1 MIKRPFRHQAKCFFS
16 CIRSSI
22 FTKDILLKLLK
33 LFPRAPYI
41 FSSSLYSVHL
51 VRRLLW
57 RPAWTSLILLCVSPL
72 PPWDITVWHARK
84 LSDPPLLT
92 IPTSHKK
99 AGALSA
105 YVLFTWITKT
115 HFFTHQDI
123 SLWCKEI
130 FPPLPLTPF
139 PPLSFTGWKT
149 KASVSLVW
157 HHLDSHLSCHHLEHH
172 QYCWASYQIC
182 LTTKTKVACYHEI
195 LLFQNF

>member
-1 MIKRPFRHQAKCFFS
+1 MYTLWGHCSDVRYEHPWYC
-16 CIRSSI
+16 
-22 FTKDILLKLLK
+22 
-33 LFPRAPYI
+33 
-41 FSSSLYSVHL
+41 SVCLH
-51 VRRLLW
+51 RRLE
-57 RPAWTSLILLCVSPL
+57 ILQSDMQGSSP
-72 PPWDITVWHARK
+72 T
-84 LSDPPLLT
+84 PPLLT

-105 YVLFTWITKT
+105 YTLFTWITKT

-149 KASVSLVW
+149 KGSVSLVW